1 MGVGVVEKGAGS
13 VGPAWQ
19 WKEGRAAASR
29 RWAPFRKGKLFT
41 GPSEMELDWAL
52 LSMGFRPRVMKIQS
66 GLGSIFAFLYLGW
79 NSIAVWKNLQSLAFV
94 FESKYIQIQVYV

>member
-1 MGVGVVEKGAGS
+1 MGGGECGFFFFSKMGVGVIEKGAGS

-41 GPSEMELDWAL
+41 GPSEMELDWA
-52 LSMGFRPRVMKIQS
+52 
-66 GLGSIFAFLYLGW
+66 
-79 NSIAVWKNLQSLAFV
+79 
-94 FESKYIQIQVYV
+94 